1 MQSTIKTANVAYVK
15 VAINKKLQTVRV
27 LATFDSTKRDKDGN
41 IIVNIHNAVFKSGDI
56 ATLDTYTA
64 EQRATAVA
72 NTLALAKKVLRTD
85 NILLV

>member
-1 MQSTIKTANVAYVK
+1 MQSIKTANVAYVK

-27 LATFDSTKRDKDGN
+27 LATFDNTKRDKDGN
-41 IIVNIHNAVFKSGDI
+41 IIVNIHNAVFTSGDI

-72 NTLALAKKVLRTD
+72 NTLALAKQVLRTD

>member
-1 MQSTIKTANVAYVK
+1 MQSIKTANVAYVK

-27 LATFDSTKRDKDGN
+27 LATFDNTKRDKDGN
-41 IIVNIHNAVFKSGDI
+41 IIVNIHNAVFKSGDV

-72 NTLALAKKVLRTD
+72 NTLALAKQVLRTD